1 MDENRVMPLYITIDE
16 EEKLVVF
23 FLIKTFLWIKLTEW
37 PQKMLNKIPRL
48 FPDFP

>member
-1 MDENRVMPLYITIDE
+1 MDENRIMPLYITLDE
-16 EEKLVVF
+16 GEKLVVL
-23 FLIKTFLWIKLTEW
+23 FLIKTFLWIKLTEL